1 MTVTEPQH
9 NKVLIHASGLFADT
23 KLLLF
28 CAEESQ
34 WGAGGADLMRGMSWM
49 VQQVLG
55 KPGRGSSS
63 VHVTLYD
70 LQQRHREFSVHDL
83 INQKCWLTT
92 SFSSDWRREITHQF
106 STGQTWWFITAMAY
120 LWAGTHHLQRGITR
134 VSDSFYIWTTVLKN
148 KGVRS
153 AHKLM
158 KWTSWSFFCVWS
170 ELFSLLCS
178 WPGNKLLV
186 CLLFC
191 LIAFKHNQR
200 NNQTFKLHID
210 FVTNSEYVVRIYIKK
225 KLPTLFHK
233 WRKSLEKCF
242 NTLNFLLSRVTN

>member
-1 MTVTEPQH
+1 MPRGFLLTQNCFCSVQKNHSEVQTERTWWGGCPGWCSRSWGSR
-9 NKVLIHASGLFADT
+9 VEAAPLCMSRCTTCSRDT
-23 KLLLF
+23 
-28 CAEESQ
+28 
-34 WGAGGADLMRGMSWM
+34 
-49 VQQVLG
+49 
-55 KPGRGSSS
+55 
-63 VHVTLYD
+63 
-70 LQQRHREFSVHDL
+70 EFSVHDL

-134 VSDSFYIWTTVLKN
+134 VSDIFYFWTTVLKN

-225 KLPTLFHK
+225 KIADFVSQMKKVSREMFQHIEFSSLSCHK
-233 WRKSLEKCF
+233 LKCVSLHQTWKK
-242 NTLNFLLSRVTN
+242 